1 MENFDSPDK
10 SSDKTTSYKTTTS
23 YNLGAFKQLID
34 LNGDSVN
41 FEVFFTVKCD
51 NEDDVFDMLVIDQEN
66 LDKNQVLKYKKIT
79 DGGISGKV
87 KANTNTYLNY
97 FLILK
102 SENECPVT
110 VEISKRELDESEIEY
125 PQEPEEQEDQLEQ
138 HLQQEQLER
147 REQPQAIPNPY
158 HAIHHIQQKSS
169 INWKKVI
176 IVCVIVSTG
185 LGLYYYF
192 TKTKKDEKEHSSK
205 RLEKSNR
212 SSHFSPEHKSSYD
225 HKTLQH
231 KSLEYKEKH
240 IPSFQVKSESSSTS
254 NYKSFIPPVIKKQ
267 EITSVR
273 SSDTSSSKEVAV
285 SSLIQ
290 RLKNARKNRK

>member
-110 VEISKRELDESEIEY
+110 VEITKRELDESEIEY
-125 PQEPEEQEDQLEQ
+125 QQEQEEQEEQLEDS
-138 HLQQEQLER
+138 QEQLER
-147 REQPQAIPNPY
+147 REPQQLPNPY
-158 HAIHHIQQKSS
+158 PVIHPHIQEKPS

-192 TKTKKDEKEHSSK
+192 TKTKKEEKEPSK
-205 RLEKSNR
+205 RLEKSSR
-212 SSHFSPEHKSSYD
+212 SSHFSPEHKSNYE
-225 HKTLQH
+225 HKVLEH
-231 KSLEYKEKH
+231 KSLDYKTEKP
-240 IPSFQVKSESSSTS
+240 IPSFQVKSDSSSSTS